1 MTKITRSAVRREQS
15 RDAQKEQAQITFFV
29 KNHKLNFRFESGAG
43 SQFYQFN
50 YGVKERRAVK
60 DRMFR

>member
-1 MTKITRSAVRREQS
+1 MSKIISFS
-15 RDAQKEQAQITFFV
+15 
-29 KNHKLNFRFESGAG
+29 HYRFESGAG

-50 YGVKERRAVK
+50 YGVKERRAVR

>member
-1 MTKITRSAVRREQS
+1 MWSDMLVHYIVEG
-15 RDAQKEQAQITFFV
+15 V
-29 KNHKLNFRFESGAG
+29 LLVGVG

-50 YGVKERRAVK
+50 YGVKERRAVR